1 MKMMIRFPVLMLAL
15 AATLSAPT
23 RAQWTRSADRGPS
36 PGSTAAAAIGRDD
49 FRGAMRR
56 LWEDHIV
63 WTRLYI
69 VSAIAGLPDL
79 HQTAERLLRNQADI
93 GDAIKPFYGE
103 EAGAQL
109 TALLRGHI
117 LTAAELIGAAK
128 TGDQPTTAAASE
140 RWYANADSIATFL
153 SSANPRQWPAAPLK
167 LMMKQHLDATL
178 TEATA
183 RLQGRYAE
191 DIAAYDR
198 IHQHILMLADAL
210 SDGIASQFPA
220 KFR

>member
-1 MKMMIRFPVLMLAL
+1 MKTIIRFPALAL
-15 AATLSAPT
+15 ALTATLSAPT
-23 RAQWTRSADRGPS
+23 RAQWTRSADTSPS
-36 PGSTAAAAIGRDD
+36 SRSIASVAIGRED

-63 WTRLYI
+63 WTRMYI

-79 HQTAERLLRNQADI
+79 DLTAQRLLRNQTDI

-117 LTAAELIGAAK
+117 LTAAELVGAAK
-128 TGDQPTTAAASE
+128 AGDQPAAVAASE

-153 SSANPRQWPAAPLK
+153 TSANPRQWPAAPLK
-167 LMMKQHLDATL
+167 SMMKEHLDATL
-178 TEATA
+178 AEATA

-191 DIAAYDR
+191 DIAAYER
-198 IHQHILMLADAL
+198 VHEHILMLADAL
-210 SDGIASQFPA
+210 TEGIASQFPA